1 SRPTMDFVKIAEGM
15 GVPARRVTT
24 CEEFADALRAAFAE
38 PGPHLIDVVVP
49 SLVG

>member
-1 SRPTMDFVKIAEGM
+1 
-15 GVPARRVTT
+15 ARRVTT
-24 CEEFADALRAAFAE
+24 CEKFADTLRAAFAE

>member
-1 SRPTMDFVKIAEGM
+1 
-15 GVPARRVTT
+15 
-24 CEEFADALRAAFAE
+24 AFAE